1 MPALA
6 EHLLKKPGM
15 HFKDKDIPAD
25 ASSSQG
31 RSDAGSSSGFEHELA
46 RSLAAARTADEC
58 LALAGTAEQQGHA
71 ALAQGCLTRAIALD
85 RNSQAALLM
94 LAGRTWEA
102 GDAVSTYVLLEETS
116 RAGFLPAEV
125 EALLADLRGRFAHE
139 AVLQNYLR
147 AVGVGF
153 RATAESPRSIL
164 IVTNLFPPQELGGYG
179 RMMWEFAHG
188 LIARGH
194 RVRILTSDAGEFG
207 KSPTP
212 DEVAMEAL
220 VERTLRLH
228 GTWVGGR
235 PAPVTDRAELV
246 RRIGE
251 NATRLRAAISD
262 FRPDLVLAGNID
274 FFGVSIFQPAFQARI
289 PVLHALAN
297 ASPGYATL
305 EQPREAGYWVAAC
318 SRWNGDVYRQ
328 AGFAPARVETLYP
341 GARIDRFFRFFLPD
355 VQRLRICYASL
366 VLPYKGV
373 DTLVDALGRLHEA
386 GIDFSAEIAGDAPDA
401 DFLADLRQRITTR
414 GMDGKVGFTGFLDR
428 TGLAALF
435 ARSNVLVFPSIFN
448 EPFGISQVEALASGL
463 VVVSSGTGG
472 AKEIVRDGIDGL
484 LFSPGNSA
492 SLTAQLDRLAREPGL
507 MAHLQKQG
515 QERAAQFSVEEAVLV
530 IERLAAGMQDAQ
542 LLNGLAEL
550 TPALGT

>member
-1 MPALA
+1 MPTEL
-6 EHLLKKPGM
+6 PS
-15 HFKDKDIPAD
+15 DPAKSASG
-25 ASSSQG
+25 ASSG
-31 RSDAGSSSGFEHELA
+31 GDADLL
-46 RSLAAARTADEC
+46 RSLAAARTAEDC
-58 LALAGTAEQQGHA
+58 LALAGSAEQQSLPA
-71 ALAQGCLTRAIALD
+71 VANECLTRAIGLD
-85 RNSQAALLM
+85 RNNQAALLM
-94 LAGRTWEA
+94 LAGRTWES

-116 RAGFLPAEV
+116 RAGLLPADV
-125 EALLADLRGRFAHE
+125 EALLADLRGRVAHE
-139 AVLQNYLR
+139 AGLENYLR
-147 AVGVGF
+147 AAGVGS
-153 RATAESPRSIL
+153 RAISESPRSIL
-164 IVTNLFPPQELGGYG
+164 LLTNLFPPQELGGYG

-194 RVRILTSDAGEFG
+194 RVRILTSDATEFA
-207 KSPTP
+207 KTPTS

-220 VERTLRLH
+220 VERKLRLH

-251 NATRLRAAISD
+251 NAALVRAAIDD

-297 ASPGYATL
+297 ASPGYPAA
-305 EQPREAGYWVAAC
+305 EQPRDPGYWVAAC
-318 SRWNGDVYRQ
+318 SRWNGEVFGQ
-328 AGFAPARVETLYP
+328 AGFTPARLETLHP

-355 VQRLRICYASL
+355 VRRLRICYASL
-366 VLPYKGV
+366 VLPYKGA

-386 GIDFSAEIAGDAPDA
+386 GIDFCAEIAGDAPDK
-401 DFLADLRQRITTR
+401 DFLADLRGRVARR
-414 GMDGKVGFTGFLDR
+414 GMEAKVTFTGFLDR
-428 TGLAALF
+428 AGLAALF

-472 AKEIVRDGIDGL
+472 AKEIVRHGVDGL
-484 LFSPGNSA
+484 LFAPGNSA
-492 SLTAQLDRLAREPGL
+492 SLAEQLVRLAREPGL
-507 MAHLQKQG
+507 MTHLQKQG
-515 QERAAQFSVEEAVLV
+515 QARAAQFSVEEAVHG

-542 LLNGLAEL
+542 VLRELNELAP
-550 TPALGT
+550 TFGS